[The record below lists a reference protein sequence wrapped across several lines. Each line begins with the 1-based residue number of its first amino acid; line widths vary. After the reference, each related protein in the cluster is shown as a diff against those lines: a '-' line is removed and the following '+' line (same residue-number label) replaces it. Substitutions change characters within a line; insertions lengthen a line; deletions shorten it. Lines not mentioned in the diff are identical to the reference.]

1 MRLDTRLQYA
11 EFTLY
16 DVRHLVL
23 LPRKQ
28 WVTKLVVK
36 HYHEKGHHNSGT
48 IQTLYLLSSKY
59 WIIAAREQIIE
70 WEKECATCKGRK
82 VKNAEQIM
90 APLPAN
96 CLMLSLRSFKGAA
109 VDFKGPVLTNKEEV
123 NLDRNV
129 TCVSLL
135 VLHYML
141 FIWRWHAAL
150 IPTLS

>member
-1 MRLDTRLQYA
+1 M
-11 EFTLY
+11 
-16 DVRHLVL
+16 
-23 LPRKQ
+23 
-28 WVTKLVVK
+28 
-36 HYHEKGHHNSGT
+36 
-48 IQTLYLLSSKY
+48 
-59 WIIAAREQIIE
+59 
-70 WEKECATCKGRK
+70 
-82 VKNAEQIM
+82 KNAEQIM

-96 CLMLSLRSFKGAA
+96 CLMLSLRSFTRAA

-141 FIWRWHAAL
+141 FIWRWNTAL